1 MNMATGKYLASHS
14 IKYSIHKKKE
24 FPLELVM
31 KYPSKEQNNLRSAI
45 MNGPY
50 AAIRRLFNQG
60 IVWMYLTISIVLKIK
75 HNLTQRYL

>member
-14 IKYSIHKKKE
+14 IKYIIHKLKTIE

-31 KYPSKEQNNLRSAI
+31 KYLFKEQNNHKSVI

-50 AAIRRLFNQG
+50 LAIKSLFNQG
-60 IVWMYLTISIVLKIK
+60 IMLMYLTISI
-75 HNLTQRYL
+75 